1 MKFLEQHG
9 VSNLFSWPKTPDVE
23 LVDPVYIFHGPV
35 NLIGHHPFSV
45 DEEEFKNINEKYK
58 TIKKNAC

>member
-1 MKFLEQHG
+1 MKFLEQCG

-23 LVDPVYIFHGPV
+23 LIDPVHIFHGPV
-35 NLIGHHPFSV
+35 NLIGHHPISV